1 MPLKIDD
8 QEMFAID
15 SHTHMGRRNTP
26 LGHGVASFLGEDLV
40 RDMDELGLDKA
51 VAFPLGAPYT
61 DYSESNATIAAE
73 VAKFPQ
79 RIIGFCRINPNFG
92 PQATAKALDRCLGT
106 LKLSGIKLHPE
117 IEFFDP
123 NEEELMEPVYE
134 AARRYHVPIIFHTG
148 MSSKAAPAVIAELV
162 QSTEMFQS
170 SWDTWASPST
180 SSKQLRWRGK
190 TRIFTWKLPWWDGCH

>member
-61 DYSESNATIAAE
+61 DYSESNATIAAQ
-73 VAKFPQ
+73 VAKFPK
-79 RIIGFCRINPNFG
+79 RIIGFAESIRTSGRKLRPKLWT
-92 PQATAKALDRCLGT
+92 TAWAL
-106 LKLSGIKLHPE
+106 
-117 IEFFDP
+117 
-123 NEEELMEPVYE
+123 
-134 AARRYHVPIIFHTG
+134 
-148 MSSKAAPAVIAELV
+148 
-162 QSTEMFQS
+162 
-170 SWDTWASPST
+170 
-180 SSKQLRWRGK
+180 
-190 TRIFTWKLPWWDGCH
+190 